1 MQSLLKILIKMDWTS
16 IYLKTSNLNVF
27 ILGTGEVA
35 TRRANR
41 FLDHGATVKLAG
53 SNLEQELIDKGAELC
68 SADNID
74 DLVEWADL
82 VVVASSDKDLCE
94 YASKISGDKLINR
107 ADFPDR
113 GNVIVPTSFN
123 IGDVEIS
130 IFTNGK
136 SPLMARQLRKK
147 IQSII
152 TDDDIIEIELQ
163 DYARLKL
170 KDVVEDQK
178 ERRKYLYGIFEDEK
192 INDLIKNNQIDE
204 AKDCIDNFIRG
215 LHDT

>member
-1 MQSLLKILIKMDWTS
+1 MDWTS

-41 FLDHGATVKLAG
+41 FLDHGANVKLAG
-53 SNLEQELIDKGAELC
+53 NNMEQELADKGAELC
-68 SADNID
+68 SAEDVD
-74 DLVEWADL
+74 ELVKWADL
-82 VVVASSDKDLCE
+82 VVVASGDEDLSD
-94 YASKISGDKLINR
+94 YVSKISEGKLINR

-113 GNVIVPTSFN
+113 GNVIVPTSFE

-152 TDDDIIEIELQ
+152 TDEDIMEIELQ

-170 KDVVEDQK
+170 KNVVEDQK
-178 ERRKYLYGIFEDEK
+178 ERREYLYGIFEDEK
-192 INDLIKNNQIDE
+192 INDFIENGRIDE
-204 AKDCIDNFIRG
+204 AKSYIDNLIRG
-215 LHDT
+215 LE

>member
-41 FLDHGATVKLAG
+41 FLDHGANVKLAG
-53 SNLEQELIDKGAELC
+53 NNMEQELADKGAELC
-68 SADNID
+68 SAEDVD
-74 DLVEWADL
+74 ELVEWADL
-82 VVVASSDKDLCE
+82 VVVASGDEDLSD
-94 YASKISGDKLINR
+94 YVSKISEGKLINR

-113 GNVIVPTSFN
+113 GNVIVPTSFE

-152 TDDDIIEIELQ
+152 TDEDIMEIELQ

-170 KDVVEDQK
+170 KNVVEDQK
-178 ERRKYLYGIFEDEK
+178 ERREYLYGIFEDEK
-192 INDLIKNNQIDE
+192 INDFIEIGKIDE
-204 AKDCIDNFIRG
+204 AKSYIDNLIRG
-215 LHDT
+215 LE